1 MAVATAERAATAMTA
16 AGWLELT
23 VVSGADPSCAVGG
36 GSRPLRVPAAAAA
49 GRAGLAEL
57 AAAVAAGVG
66 RAAADPVLFAS
77 QRPLVPT
84 YSLHTTT
91 IQPP

>member
-1 MAVATAERAATAMTA
+1 MTA

-57 AAAVAAGVG
+57 AAAVAVGVG
-66 RAAADPVLFAS
+66 RAAADPVLFGA
-77 QRPLVPT
+77 RPSPAK
-84 YSLHTTT
+84 
-91 IQPP
+91 